1 MLGLAVGADFTP
13 ISSTIGGI
21 LIGLSAAMILRFY
34 GRIAGI
40 SSIVGGLLGP
50 RPGETAWRFAF
61 LAGLV
66 VGGAALGFAMPEGF
80 AVEVS
85 RSPMVIV
92 AAGVI
97 VGFGTRLGSGCTSGH
112 GVCGM
117 SRFSRRSTLAT
128 LTFMATGGVTA
139 AVVTHLFD
147 GVL

>member
-1 MLGLAVGADFTP
+1 MGADFTP

-21 LIGLSAAMILRFY
+21 LIGLSAAMLLLFH

-40 SSIVGGLLGP
+40 SGIVGGLLGP
-50 RPGETAWRFAF
+50 RPGEVAWRLSFF
-61 LAGLV
+61 AGLV
-66 VGGAALGFAMPEGF
+66 VGGAILGFAMPDGF

-85 RSPMVIV
+85 RSPLVIV

-128 LTFMATGGVTA
+128 LTFMATGGMTA
-139 AVVTHLFD
+139 AVVTHLLG

>member
-1 MLGLAVGADFTP
+1 MGADFTP
-13 ISSTIGGI
+13 IASTIGGL
-21 LIGLSAAMILRFY
+21 LIGLSAAMLLLFH

-40 SSIVGGLLGP
+40 SGIVAGLLGP
-50 RPGETAWRFAF
+50 RPGEFAWRLAF
-61 LAGLV
+61 FAGLV
-66 VGGAALGFAMPEGF
+66 VGGAILGFAMPDGF

-85 RSPMVIV
+85 RSPLVIV

-97 VGFGTRLGSGCTSGH
+97 VGFGTCLGSGCTSGH

-128 LTFMATGGVTA
+128 LTFMATGGMTA
-139 AVVTHLFD
+139 AVVTHLFG